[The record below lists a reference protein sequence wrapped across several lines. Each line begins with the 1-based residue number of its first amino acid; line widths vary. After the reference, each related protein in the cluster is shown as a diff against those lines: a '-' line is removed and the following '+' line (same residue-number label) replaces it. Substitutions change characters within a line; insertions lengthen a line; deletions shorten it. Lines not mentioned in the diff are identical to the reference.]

1 MHTVKQQ
8 QQQSFSY
15 KRKIYTNF
23 FHVLHVF
30 LTPNKWVS
38 YTLHM
43 SKVYNTPLPWGVV
56 YFTLNIFVFTKY
68 TTPEGGGVLLS
79 LDDPDFAPAILH
91 LHRHL
96 DENYRNNFYLVFF
109 FSTTR

>member
-8 QQQSFSY
+8 QQKTKSFSY

-30 LTPNKWVS
+30 LTPKKWVS

-43 SKVYNTPLPWGVV
+43 SKVYNTPLLWGVV
-56 YFTLNIFVFTKY
+56 YFTLNIFY
-68 TTPEGGGVLLS
+68 
-79 LDDPDFAPAILH
+79 PDFAPAILH
-91 LHRHL
+91 LHQHL